1 MSTDNTDDS
10 TLDDIQNQMA
20 ATITLKVY
28 ADGGTSP
35 IYTGYG
41 YTTFKMTNAIGEAFV
56 LPSNINSTNGTL
68 DIAFSRPIYYISNLN
83 PTACALD
90 TAIEF
95 GGMITEQPLANSTTR
110 ELTINTITAQSY
122 FKTGMSGLSGNN
134 IAEFTFD
141 TPDLIRSNEYIGL
154 LASQVFGSSAAT
166 LFSNKSGIRAAWNI
180 AVKSALESLNTLTRT
195 NGAAATEELKYAMMN
210 YNLTR
215 KRFNMV
221 YGACCCT
228 ESGTIVSG
236 TGLHVTGG
244 EFQSGSPKVN
254 VSASGTTIT
263 DITITETG
271 CGFKKGDII
280 TITGVDVNNNPATI
294 KINLNSIQAAL
305 LNGQSHLT
313 SSGIELPLE
322 TGDVIRVLFTLSS
335 PNGQK
340 NIKGDDINITQTF
353 YVNYTL
359 N

>member
-1 MSTDNTDDS
+1 MSTDDTP
-10 TLDDIQNQMA
+10 LDDTQNQMA
-20 ATITLKVY
+20 ATIRLNVY

-41 YTTFKMTNAIGEAFV
+41 YTTFKMTNATGDTFV

-90 TAIEF
+90 TTLEF
-95 GGMITEQPLANSTTR
+95 GGAITEQPPANSTPR
-110 ELTINTITAQSY
+110 NLTINTRTAQSY

-154 LASQVFGSSAAT
+154 LASQIFGSSAAT
-166 LFSNKSGIRAAWNI
+166 LFSNKSGIRDAWNI

-215 KRFNMV
+215 ERFNMA
-221 YGACCCT
+221 YGARCGP

-254 VSASGTTIT
+254 VSVRGTTIT
-263 DITITETG
+263 NITITETG
-271 CGFKKGDII
+271 SGFKKGDII
-280 TITGVDVNNNPATI
+280 TITGVDDNNNPATI
-294 KINLNSIQAAL
+294 KITLNSIQAAL
-305 LNGQSHLT
+305 LNGESHLT
-313 SSGIELPLE
+313 SSVIELPIE
-322 TGDVIRVLFTLSS
+322 TGDVIRVLFTLTS
-335 PNGQK
+335 PKGQN
-340 NIKGDDINITQTF
+340 NIRGDDITITQTF

>member
-1 MSTDNTDDS
+1 MSTDNTDD
-10 TLDDIQNQMA
+10 TQNQMA
-20 ATITLKVY
+20 ATIRLNVY

-41 YTTFKMTNAIGEAFV
+41 YTTFKMTNATGETFV

-90 TAIEF
+90 TTLEF
-95 GGMITEQPLANSTTR
+95 GGAITEQPSANSTPR
-110 ELTINTITAQSY
+110 NLTINTRTAQSY

-154 LASQVFGSSAAT
+154 LASQIFGSSAAT
-166 LFSNKSGIRAAWNI
+166 LFSNKTGIRDAWNI

-215 KRFNMV
+215 ERFNMA
-221 YGACCCT
+221 YGAKCGP

-254 VSASGTTIT
+254 VSVRGTTIT
-263 DITITETG
+263 NITITETG
-271 CGFKKGDII
+271 SGFKKGDII
-280 TITGVDVNNNPATI
+280 TITGLDDNNNPATI
-294 KINLNSIQAAL
+294 KITLNSIQVAL
-305 LNGQSHLT
+305 LNGESHLT
-313 SSGIELPLE
+313 STGIELPLE
-322 TGDVIRVLFTLSS
+322 TGDIIRVLFTLTS

-340 NIKGDDINITQTF
+340 NIRGDDITITQTF

>member
-1 MSTDNTDDS
+1 MSTDDVP
-10 TLDDIQNQMA
+10 LDDTQNQMA
-20 ATITLKVY
+20 ATIRLNVY

-41 YTTFKMTNAIGEAFV
+41 YTTFKMTNATGDTFV

-90 TAIEF
+90 TTLEF
-95 GGMITEQPLANSTTR
+95 GGAITEQPPANSTPR
-110 ELTINTITAQSY
+110 NLTINTRTAQSY

-154 LASQVFGSSAAT
+154 LASQIFGSSAAT
-166 LFSNKSGIRAAWNI
+166 LFSNKSGIRDAWNI

-215 KRFNMV
+215 ERFNMA
-221 YGACCCT
+221 YGARCGT

-244 EFQSGSPKVN
+244 EFQSGNPQVN
-254 VSASGTTIT
+254 VSVRGTTIT
-263 DITITETG
+263 EITITETG
-271 CGFKKGDII
+271 SGFKKGDVI
-280 TITGVDVNNNPATI
+280 TITGVDDNNNPATI
-294 KINLNSIQAAL
+294 KITLNSIQAAL
-305 LNGQSHLT
+305 LNGENHLT

-340 NIKGDDINITQTF
+340 NVNGDDITITQTF